1 MNVTHKQIVSGMTTA
16 GPLAILLSRFILWV
30 NADSVE
36 RELRKEVEDLTE
48 RLDGVNKLLE
58 ERYES
63 AWKVRK
69 DGKARY
75 RKVATKVLVNAWV
88 TETEPI
94 VWATAQAL
102 PQLTWELIAG
112 NSPATHGLR
121 FDPFALG
128 MCDTPMKWHT
138 ITWNESK

>member
-1 MNVTHKQIVSGMTTA
+1 MNVTHRQIISGTTTA

-88 TETEPI
+88 TESEPI
-94 VWATAQAL
+94 EKKTVMMDVDWSTL
-102 PQLTWELIAG
+102 EEER
-112 NSPATHGLR
+112 NDLR
-121 FDPFALG
+121 MLY
-128 MCDTPMKWHT
+128 HQ
-138 ITWNESK
+138 

>member
-1 MNVTHKQIVSGMTTA
+1 MNVTHKQIISGTTTA

-94 VWATAQAL
+94 ESHSVMMDVDWSTL
-102 PQLTWELIAG
+102 EEER
-112 NSPATHGLR
+112 NDLR
-121 FDPFALG
+121 MLY
-128 MCDTPMKWHT
+128 HQ
-138 ITWNESK
+138 